1 MKLNDLKD
9 LLIDQM
15 NDLYDA
21 EHQILDALPKM
32 IDKSSNDDLKKA
44 LRQHRRETERQV
56 ERLEKAY
63 GHLDTEPKRAECK
76 GMKGIIAEGE
86 EMISSGKSDH
96 TRDAAI
102 IAAAQHVE
110 HYEMAGY
117 GCARTY
123 ANRLDVEEIPN
134 LLQETL
140 SEEKEADQKL
150 TGIAENVV
158 NPQAAAK
165 V

>member
-32 IDKSSNDDLKKA
+32 IDESSNDDLKKA

-56 ERLEKAY
+56 ERLEEAY
-63 GHLDTEPKRAECK
+63 GHLDTEPERAECK

-86 EMISSGKSDH
+86 ELIGSGKDDD

-123 ANRLDVEEIPN
+123 ANRLNVEEIPD

-140 SEEKEADQKL
+140 SEEKEADKKL
-150 TGIAENVV
+150 TSIAENVV
-158 NPQAAAK
+158 NPEAAAK